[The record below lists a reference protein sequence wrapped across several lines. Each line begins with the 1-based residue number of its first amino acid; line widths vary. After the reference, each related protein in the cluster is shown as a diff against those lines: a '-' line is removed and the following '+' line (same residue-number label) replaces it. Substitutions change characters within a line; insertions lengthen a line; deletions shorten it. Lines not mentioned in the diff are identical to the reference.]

1 MKRNFD
7 WWLTVPDL
15 LVGLDVGTSSV
26 KAAVCTAEGQ
36 ELAHGSAPLAW
47 RTVSVGTA
55 LGTETD
61 PGQVLSTVR
70 AALADA
76 LARAPEGQVIG
87 LGVAGMAESGVLL
100 GPDGRPVAPLI
111 AWHDSRDRDQ
121 AARLADDLGEEE
133 FAAATGLPLGTQ
145 WSLTKHRWM
154 REHDARIE
162 RAVRRL
168 NVGEW
173 VVYALGGEQ
182 ASEYSLASRTGWLH
196 LRDRTWWEPTLEWAG
211 ADRSLLP
218 PLVQAGTPLG
228 RAAPDRAGDRLAGAV
243 LTVAGHDH
251 QAAAVGAAATG
262 DGDVLDS
269 CGTAEALVRTVPAPL
284 PEPAV
289 VELTRHG
296 VTVGW
301 HALPGRLSVLGAT
314 RGGLLL
320 QHVLRLLGRE
330 RDDLPELDRA
340 ALETDPGPLRVRL
353 ADDGTATISGAGRDG
368 TPAAVWRAALDEAT
382 AELERLQQI
391 MSAAAGPYGQVVMTG
406 GWAHSEAMVELRRR
420 AFGGARRSTAVQ
432 AGARGAAL
440 LAGQAAGVRP
450 ATTSPVP
457 RAGS

>member
-1 MKRNFD
+1 MVAH
-7 WWLTVPDL
+7 VPDL
-15 LVGLDVGTSSV
+15 LVGVDVGTSSV
-26 KAAVCTAEGQ
+26 KVAVCAAEGR

-47 RTVSVGTA
+47 RTTPF
-55 LGTETD
+55 GTETD
-61 PGQVLSTVR
+61 PERVLSAVR
-70 AALADA
+70 AALAEA
-76 LARAPEGQVIG
+76 LTRSPEGHVVA
-87 LGVAGMAESGVLL
+87 LGVASMAEVGVLL
-100 GPDGRPVAPLI
+100 GSDDRPVAPLI

-121 AARLADDLGEEE
+121 AARLAADLGEKE

-145 WSLTKHRWM
+145 WSLTKHRWL
-154 REHDARIE
+154 RDHGDGVE

-168 NVGEW
+168 NVAEW

-196 LRDRTWWEPTLEWAG
+196 LRDRTWWAPTLEWSG
-211 ADRSLLP
+211 ADTGLLP
-218 PLVQAGTPLG
+218 PLAQAGTPLG
-228 RAAPDRAGDRLAGAV
+228 RVAPDRAGDRLAGAV
-243 LTVAGHDH
+243 LTIAGHDH

-320 QHVLRLLGRE
+320 QHVLRLLGQG
-330 RDDLPELDRA
+330 RDDLPGLDRA
-340 ALETDPGPLRVRL
+340 ALAAEPGPLSVRL
-353 ADDGTATISGAGRDG
+353 AGDGTATISGAGRDV

-382 AELERLQQI
+382 AEAARLQKI
-391 MSAAAGPYGQVVMTG
+391 VTGAAGEYGRVVMTG
-406 GWAHSEAMVELRRR
+406 GWAHSEAMVTLRRR
-420 AFGGARRSTAVQ
+420 AFGNARRSEVVE

-440 LAGQAAGVRP
+440 LAGQAAGVSTAIPGRN
-450 ATTSPVP
+450 S
-457 RAGS
+457 